1 MFEKNEIKMGMMA
14 YAYNLSTSETESRRA
29 EDMDRLSYIVRS
41 RPNEVYWDPASNK
54 EVVGGEAN
62 THSPYSTKDLII
74 LKQYLRQSYSH
85 VPGTELHR

>member
-41 RPNEVYWDPASNK
+41 RPNEVY
-54 EVVGGEAN
+54 
-62 THSPYSTKDLII
+62 
-74 LKQYLRQSYSH
+74 
-85 VPGTELHR
+85 